1 MKYLFVIYTDK
12 KYKDYLDGFKQQD
25 FYNKICEDANIEVIE
40 WGSDMDTPYT
50 ELPTKTQQ
58 MMKWCNENKEY
69 DYLVKC
75 DDTIFAK
82 KWIHYLDKLDYINIF
97 KNNIIEHRWDW
108 NDRKWYKIKPIS
120 NEYRGINLLKLKTQD
135 WMNYKNS
142 HPTIKEFDIS
152 KIKDISFFEGKFYM
166 VSKEFSKYI
175 GEQSGFYMHGIED
188 YMIGEYYETFKSIR
202 SINR

>member
-25 FYNKICEDANIEVIE
+25 FYNKICKDANIEVIE